1 MYFILVLVG
10 SPLFRFARQTPTFFN
25 SRMLYAG
32 GFLYSPNH
40 LRFAD
45 ALHWRHSL
53 YLRPVFPQTPFVPC
67 SLHSLISFL
76 PIFPTIGRT
85 DIIRFASALG
95 WGCAPWFLYSQNSYR
110 PLFTLLAITQF
121 CSFSEKTHSL
131 CERFTQVASPLL
143 PILSVAPK
151 MQLGGGVRPWNCVYR
166 LCYFKKFNFTFMNQ
180 WYK

>member
-40 LRFAD
+40 LRFAN

-53 YLRPVFPQTPFVPC
+53 YLRPVFPKTPFVPC

-95 WGCAPWFLYSQNSYR
+95 WGCAPLLLHDSYIPKTPIAPCSLCLRSPNFVRLVKKHTPFANALRRWLLLFFLYYPWPRKCNWGEEYGRGTVSTGY
-110 PLFTLLAITQF
+110 AIL
-121 CSFSEKTHSL
+121 KSL
-131 CERFTQVASPLL
+131 ISRS
-143 PILSVAPK
+143 
-151 MQLGGGVRPWNCVYR
+151 
-166 LCYFKKFNFTFMNQ
+166 
-180 WYK
+180 